1 MAMVDS
7 KGNTHRNPYK
17 RPLRNSIGDSL
28 IASTTSD
35 YQETFEETKTVE
47 SKTESGTITTNAT
60 NETKYVKPIEPNYH
74 TGYVFIVEDRLVV
87 ASSIANAIELY
98 CEYTNRYEKDI
109 TNIRRISNEKT
120 CISSYEAIIE
130 G

>member
-1 MAMVDS
+1 MKNDKEGVT
-7 KGNTHRNPYK
+7 N
-17 RPLRNSIGDSL
+17 
-28 IASTTSD
+28 
-35 YQETFEETKTVE
+35 
-47 SKTESGTITTNAT
+47 TNAT
-60 NETKYVKPIEPNYH
+60 ETKYVKPIYH

-87 ASSIANAIELY
+87 ASSMTKAIELY

-120 CISSYEAIIE
+120 CISSYDAIIE